1 MRQELAMKRNKVEEV
16 VQLWLRQKVFT
27 MNGIKRSLQVL
38 VKERKL
44 AEEGDE
50 LVGMLKPAGTDV
62 IGMYKAGPNVFA
74 SGDEKLPEGSHHLK
88 VENMVKMHVES
99 CLNCTSYGSLDSSC
113 YFFKMIKCIE
123 NGWKVPIDESAVRP
137 KYKLKSSSDKNYGS
151 VKVYEANF
159 REEFNK
165 MLGNGVLREVDLS
178 YARVISPM
186 SAIVKNSDICRAKVL
201 VNILVVDE
209 ASLLEAN
216 RRLVAM
222 GFKKIKVRAA
232 LDVSATGINDASPK
246 PPFRYPSLQDGLKLV
261 SRGCW
266 LGKTD
271 VERYFFCFPL
281 AEESYPWFVVYL
293 VSKFFCFIRAM
304 FGYAP
309 CPYYTSTWGAEFLRW
324 VNYRGVPAAF
334 MVDDWLTAG
343 STEEQAKKNLAII
356 TAVFVLAGFVMAIDK
371 EEVGQRLTFLG
382 VLIDTVKMCIT
393 FDEIQARSMMLQM
406 IEHVKLIETGYDL
419 DYTTIRS
426 VAGKLE
432 WYSEVLQSGRI
443 HLRSWWLYVKYR
455 NRLSPVWRH
464 KLVNDSRWWIERLEA
479 WSNKGVSGI
488 EYPIVSVEDLLTS
501 PESICMMASD
511 ASGIDGFGYYWGNID
526 ADDFSVYAK
535 KWGGKYEFVSSHT
548 GELQALRHFLEFN
561 FDKDCKVLIWITDCL
576 SAMFTV
582 NKGRCRE
589 ESGLKVLEDVLQ
601 MCDDYKVQLLALWMP
616 RDSNTISDYLSH
628 LCVILNRDEYEGRS
642 LRDLQVSES
651 QRVEGRREEG
661 NERSEKSLSSVSELV
676 YTPGMEFVPKDF
688 YLRKSC

>member
-1 MRQELAMKRNKVEEV
+1 MKQELAMKRSKVEEV
-16 VQLWLRQKVFT
+16 VQLWLQQKVFT
-27 MNGIKRSLQVL
+27 MNGVKRSLQVL

-50 LVGMLKPAGTDV
+50 LVGMLKPVGTDV
-62 IGMYKAGPNVFA
+62 IGMYNAGPNVFEC
-74 SGDEKLPEGSHHLK
+74 GKDKLPEGRHHLK

-99 CLNCTSYGSLDSSC
+99 CQNCISYGRLDSSC
-113 YFFKMIKCIE
+113 YFARMIKCIE

-137 KYKLKSSSDKNYGS
+137 KYKVKPSNDKNYGT
-151 VKVYEANF
+151 VKLYGANF
-159 REEFNK
+159 GEEFNK
-165 MLGNGVLREVDLS
+165 MLANGVLKEAEKS
-178 YARVISPM
+178 YAKVVSPM

-201 VNILVVDE
+201 VNIVVKDE

-216 RRLVAM
+216 KRLLEL
-222 GFKKIKVRAA
+222 GLKKIKVRAA
-232 LDVSATGINDASPK
+232 VDVSATGINDSSPK

-281 AEESYPWFVVYL
+281 AEESYPWFVVFWATT
-293 VSKFFCFIRAM
+293 FFYFIRAM

-324 VNYRGVPAAF
+324 VNHQGVPASF

-343 STEEQAKKNLAII
+343 STEEQARKNLAII
-356 TAVFVLAGFVMAIDK
+356 TYVFVLAGFVMAVDK
-371 EEVGQRLTFLG
+371 EEVGQKLTFLG
-382 VLIDTVKMCIT
+382 VLIDTVRMCIT

-419 DYTTIRS
+419 DYTTMRS

-432 WYSEVLQSGRI
+432 WYSEVLQSGRM

-464 KLVNDSRWWIERLEA
+464 KLLKDSRWWIGQLEV
-479 WSNKGVSGI
+479 WSNRGVSGI
-488 EYPIVSVEDLLTS
+488 EYPIVSVEDLLS
-501 PESICMMASD
+501 NPESICMMASD
-511 ASGIDGFGYYWGNID
+511 ASGTDGFGYYWGNID

-561 FDKDCKVLIWITDCL
+561 FDKGSKVLIWITDCL

-589 ESGLKVLEDVLQ
+589 ESGLRVLEDILQ
-601 MCDDYKVQLLALWMP
+601 TCDDYKVQLLAIWVP
-616 RDSNTISDYLSH
+616 RDSNTISDFLSH
-628 LCVILNRDEYEGRS
+628 LCVILNRDEYQGRS
-642 LRDLQVSES
+642 LRDLQISES
-651 QRVEGRREEG
+651 QRVESRREEG
-661 NERSEKSLSSVSELV
+661 NERSETSLSSVSKLV
-676 YTPGMEFVPKDF
+676 YTPGLEFIPKGF
-688 YLRKSC
+688 HL